1 MCTNPII
8 HLLNPSYPSHI
19 DFSSTPTSSASMAKR
34 FQLNPKPFSTDPPAD
49 PLKRVSLIPR
59 SAEQKLTDNLG
70 ERRPVPAKTHED
82 GEQSDGHHVAPPPK
96 TVEPTKVMDHETEK
110 KGSITPKTAHHPHS
124 SEDIVAANSRHS
136 LVPRSLGDNSLGG
149 RFGPGKK
156 QAFHRNGR
164 PMFSL
169 SDDRV
174 MADRVLKTHSPD
186 MIFFDVKSLLSV
198 VDDIFKSHVPSIDS
212 SAPKPSLVFKDYADH
227 VSFETFAD
235 LIDQISC
242 EIECKCLHGGES
254 HGMRTTG
261 LHLDSRNTTTFSVL
275 GMVSKYRWDAK
286 LVLILAALAVKYGVF
301 LLLAET
307 YATNQLT
314 KSLALIK
321 QLPSIFSRQNALHQR
336 LDKTRVLMQDMVDLT
351 TTIIQI
357 HQLPPHHITPAFTDH
372 VPTAVYWIIRCVLI
386 CASHISG
393 ASGFKQ
399 DQIMSFMEVSEIHE
413 NSERL
418 RKINAYLLEQLK
430 KSHLTIEDGIMEEEY
445 QELIQTFT
453 TIIHIDVVPPLIRL
467 LRPIDFLYHGDGAS
481 KRRVGINVLTQKH
494 VLLLVSDLE
503 NIEKELYILESLY
516 TEAWQQSF
524 EILWVPVQD
533 FWTEADDAKFES
545 LHSNMKW
552 YVLGEPRRLRRSAV
566 RFMRQWWGFKNRPIL
581 IALDP
586 KGQVMSTNAFP
597 MVWIWQPYAH
607 PFTTSRER
615 DLWGEQE
622 WNLEFLIDGT
632 DPHSLNQLVEGKYIC
647 LYGGEDMQWIRN
659 FTSLWRRVAK
669 AANIQLE
676 MVYVGKRNPKKG
688 IEPIINTIREDNLS
702 HTLPDLFQIWFFWTR
717 IDSMWESKQ
726 RMLKAHGTK
735 GFKEEEKDLVLQEI
749 VALLGF
755 GGEGDG
761 WGLVSKTFD
770 LMVRAKGN
778 LFSNALA
785 EYNEWEVNI
794 PAHGFL
800 KALNDHLLMRIPPHH
815 CTRFML
821 PETAGIIPNE
831 VECTECRRTMEKY
844 YLYQCCLE

>member
-1 MCTNPII
+1 
-8 HLLNPSYPSHI
+8 
-19 DFSSTPTSSASMAKR
+19 MAQR
-34 FQLNPKPFSTDPPAD
+34 FPLNPKPLTDPAAD

-59 SAEQKLTDNLG
+59 SAEQKLADNLG
-70 ERRPVPAKTHED
+70 ERRPLAPRTQED
-82 GEQSDGHHVAPPPK
+82 KPFGGQSDGLQHPHVAPEHNK
-96 TVEPTKVMDHETEK
+96 LMDHESDKNGSMFPRTEH
-110 KGSITPKTAHHPHS
+110 GRNPHS
-124 SEDIVAANSRHS
+124 NEDLIDDNSRHS
-136 LVPRSLGDNSLGG
+136 LVPKSLGNNSLGG
-149 RFGPGKK
+149 RFGPGKN

-186 MIFFDVKSLLSV
+186 MVFFDVKSLLSV

-212 SAPKPSLVFKDYADH
+212 SAPKPSLAFKDYADH
-227 VSFETFAD
+227 TSFETFAD

-242 EIECKCLHGGES
+242 EIDCKCLHGGES
-254 HGMRTTG
+254 HGGMTSG

-275 GMVSKYRWDAK
+275 SLVSKYRWDAK
-286 LVLILAALAVKYGVF
+286 LVLVLAALAVKYGVF

-307 YATNQLT
+307 FATNQLT

-336 LDKTRVLMQDMVDLT
+336 LDKTRNLMQDMVDLT
-351 TTIIQI
+351 NTIIVI
-357 HQLPPHHITPAFTDH
+357 YQLPPNHITAAFTDH
-372 VPTAVYWIIRCVLI
+372 VPTAVYWIVRSVLI
-386 CASHISG
+386 CVSHISG
-393 ASGFKQ
+393 VSGFKQ
-399 DQIMSFMEVSEIHE
+399 DQIMSFMEISEIHE

-430 KSHLTIEDGIMEEEY
+430 KCHMAIEVGIVDEEY

-467 LRPIDFLYHGDGAS
+467 LRPIDFLYHGAGDS

-494 VLLLVSDLE
+494 VLLLISDLE

-516 TEAWQQSF
+516 TDAWQQSF

-533 FWTEADDAKFES
+533 YWTEADDAKFES
-545 LHSNMKW
+545 LHSNMRW
-552 YVLGEPRRLRRSAV
+552 YVLGEPRRLRKAAV
-566 RFMRQWWGFKNRPIL
+566 RFVKEWWGFKNRPIL
-581 IALDP
+581 VALDP

-597 MVWIWQPYAH
+597 MVWIWQSFAY
-607 PFTTSRER
+607 PFTTPRER

-632 DPHSLNQLVEGKYIC
+632 DPHSLGQLVEGKYIC
-647 LYGGEDMQWIRN
+647 LYGGEDLQWIKN
-659 FTSLWRRVAK
+659 YTSLWRNVAK
-669 AANIQLE
+669 AANIQVE
-676 MVYVGKRNPKKG
+676 MVYVGKRNPKNG
-688 IEPIINTIREDNLS
+688 IQPIINTIREENLS

-717 IDSMWESKQ
+717 IESMWESKQ

-735 GFKEEEKDLVLQEI
+735 GREGFKEGHKEEEKDLVLQEI
-749 VALLGF
+749 VAMLGY

-761 WGLVSKTFD
+761 WGLVSKASD
-770 LMVRAKGN
+770 LMVRAKGT
-778 LFSNALA
+778 LFSTGLA
-785 EYNEWEVNI
+785 EFNQWEVNI
-794 PAHGFL
+794 PTNGFL
-800 KALNDHLLMRIPPHH
+800 KALNDHLLMRLPPHH

>member
-1 MCTNPII
+1 
-8 HLLNPSYPSHI
+8 
-19 DFSSTPTSSASMAKR
+19 MAQR
-34 FQLNPKPFSTDPPAD
+34 FQLNTKPLTDPPAD

-59 SAEQKLTDNLG
+59 SAEQKLADNLG
-70 ERRPVPAKTHED
+70 ERRPLAPRTHEEKPF
-82 GEQSDGHHVAPPPK
+82 GEQSDDHHVAAPQHN
-96 TVEPTKVMDHETEK
+96 KVMDHETEK
-110 KGSITPKTAHHPHS
+110 IGSIVPKTAHNPHPHG
-124 SEDIVAANSRHS
+124 DVLDANSRHS
-136 LVPRSLGDNSLGG
+136 LVPRSLGHNSLGG

-174 MADRVLKTHSPD
+174 MSDRVLKTHSPD

-227 VSFETFAD
+227 TSFETFAD

-242 EIECKCLHGGES
+242 EIDCKCLHGGDS
-254 HGMRTTG
+254 HGMMTSG
-261 LHLDSRNTTTFSVL
+261 NHLDSRNTTTFSVL
-275 GMVSKYRWDAK
+275 TLVSKYRWDAK
-286 LVLILAALAVKYGVF
+286 LVLVLAALAVKYGVF

-336 LDKTRVLMQDMVDLT
+336 LDKTRILMQDMVDLT
-351 TTIIQI
+351 NTIIHI
-357 HQLPPHHITPAFTDH
+357 YQLPPNHITAAFTDH
-372 VPTAVYWIIRCVLI
+372 VPTAVYWIVRSVLI

-393 ASGFKQ
+393 VSGFKQ

-418 RKINAYLLEQLK
+418 RKINAYLIEQLK
-430 KSHLTIEDGIMEEEY
+430 KSQSTIEDGIIEAEY

-453 TIIHIDVVPPLIRL
+453 TIIHVDVVPPLISL
-467 LRPIDFLYHGDGAS
+467 LRPIDFLYHGAGEA

-524 EILWVPVQD
+524 EILWVPVQKI
-533 FWTEADDAKFES
+533 WTEADDAKFES
-545 LHSNMKW
+545 LHSNMRW
-552 YVLGEPRRLRRSAV
+552 YVLGEPRRLRRAAMRFV
-566 RFMRQWWGFKNRPIL
+566 REWWGFKNRPIL
-581 IALDP
+581 VALDP

-597 MVWIWQPYAH
+597 MVWIWQSFAY
-607 PFTTSRER
+607 PFTTPRER

-632 DPHSLNQLVEGKYIC
+632 DPHSLNQLVEGKFIC

-659 FTSLWRRVAK
+659 FTSLWRSVAK

-676 MVYVGKRNPKKG
+676 MVYVGKRNPKNG
-688 IEPIINTIREDNLS
+688 IQPIINTIKEENLS

-717 IDSMWESKQ
+717 VESMWESKQ
-726 RMLKAHGTK
+726 RMLKAHRTK
-735 GFKEEEKDLVLQEI
+735 GREGFKEEEEKDLVLQEI
-749 VALLGF
+749 VAMLGF

-761 WGLVSKTFD
+761 WGLVSKASD
-770 LMVRAKGN
+770 LMVRAKGS
-778 LFSNALA
+778 LFSTGLA
-785 EYNEWEVNI
+785 QYNEWEANI
-794 PAHGFL
+794 PTNGFL
-800 KALNDHLLMRIPPHH
+800 KALNDHLLMRLPPHH

-821 PETAGIIPNE
+821 PETSGIIPNE

>member
-1 MCTNPII
+1 
-8 HLLNPSYPSHI
+8 
-19 DFSSTPTSSASMAKR
+19 MAKR
-34 FQLNPKPFSTDPPAD
+34 FQLNPKPFGTDPPAD

-70 ERRPVPAKTHED
+70 ERRPVAAKTHED

-110 KGSITPKTAHHPHS
+110 KGSIAPKTAHHPHS
-124 SEDIVAANSRHS
+124 SEDIVDANSRHS

-186 MIFFDVKSLLSV
+186 MVFFDVKSLLSV

-212 SAPKPSLVFKDYADH
+212 SAPKPSLVFKEYADH

-254 HGMRTTG
+254 HGMKTTG
-261 LHLDSRNTTTFSVL
+261 IHLDSRNTTTFSVL
-275 GMVSKYRWDAK
+275 SMVSKYRWDAK

-321 QLPSIFSRQNALHQR
+321 QMPSIFSRQNALHQR
-336 LDKTRVLMQDMVDLT
+336 LDKTRGLMQDMVDLT

-357 HQLPPHHITPAFTDH
+357 HQLPPKHITAAFTDH
-372 VPTAVYWIIRCVLI
+372 VPTAVYWIVRCVLI

-399 DQIMSFMEVSEIHE
+399 DQIMSFMEVSEMHE

-453 TIIHIDVVPPLIRL
+453 TIIHVDVVPSLIRL

-566 RFMRQWWGFKNRPIL
+566 RFVRQWWGFKNRPIL

-597 MVWIWQPYAH
+597 MVWIWQPFAH

-659 FTSLWRRVAK
+659 FTSLWRSVAK
-669 AANIQLE
+669 AANIPLE

-688 IEPIINTIREDNLS
+688 IQPIINTIREDNLS

-717 IDSMWESKQ
+717 IESMWESKQ

-749 VALLGF
+749 VAMLGY

-761 WGLVSKTFD
+761 WGLVSRTSD

-778 LFSNALA
+778 LFSKGLA

-794 PAHGFL
+794 PTHGFL
-800 KALNDHLLMRIPPHH
+800 KALNDHLLMRLPPHH

>member
-1 MCTNPII
+1 
-8 HLLNPSYPSHI
+8 
-19 DFSSTPTSSASMAKR
+19 MAQR
-34 FQLNPKPFSTDPPAD
+34 FQLNPKALPTAD

-59 SAEQKLTDNLG
+59 STEQKLAENSD
-70 ERRPVPAKTHED
+70 ERRPVVPRTHEEKPFGD
-82 GEQSDGHHVAPPPK
+82 QTNDHHVAAPA
-96 TVEPTKVMDHETEK
+96 EHNKVMDHETEK
-110 KGSITPKTAHHPHS
+110 LGSHVPKTAAHHPHP
-124 SEDIVAANSRHS
+124 SEDLVDANSRHS
-136 LVPRSLGDNSLGG
+136 LVPRSLGHNSLGG

-156 QAFHRNGR
+156 QAFHKNGR

-174 MADRVLKTHSPD
+174 MADRVLTTHTPD
-186 MIFFDVKSLLSV
+186 MFFFDVISLLAV
-198 VDDIFKSHVPSIDS
+198 VDDIFKSHVPSIDA
-212 SAPKPSLVFKDYADH
+212 SAPKPPLVFKDYADH
-227 VSFETFAD
+227 TSFETFAD
-235 LIDQISC
+235 LIDQIAC
-242 EIECKCLHGGES
+242 EIDCKCLHGGES
-254 HGMRTTG
+254 HGMMTSG

-275 GMVSKYRWDAK
+275 SLVSKYRWDAK
-286 LVLILAALAVKYGVF
+286 LVLVLAALAVKYGVF

-307 YATNQLT
+307 HATNQLT

-336 LDKTRVLMQDMVDLT
+336 LEKTRTLMQDMVDLT
-351 TTIIQI
+351 TTIIHI
-357 HQLPPHHITPAFTDH
+357 YQLPPNHITAAFTDH
-372 VPTAVYWIIRCVLI
+372 VPTAVYWIVRCVLI

-393 ASGFKQ
+393 VSGFKQ

-430 KSHLTIEDGIMEEEY
+430 KSKSTIEEGIIEEEY

-453 TIIHIDVVPPLIRL
+453 TIIHVDVIPPLLRL
-467 LRPIDFLYHGDGAS
+467 LRPIDFLYHGAGAS

-533 FWTEADDAKFES
+533 FWTEADDAKFEA
-545 LHSNMKW
+545 LHMNMRW
-552 YVLGEPRRLRRSAV
+552 YVLGEPRKLRRAAMRFV
-566 RFMRQWWGFKNRPIL
+566 REWWGFKNRPIL
-581 IALDP
+581 VALDP

-597 MVWIWQPYAH
+597 MVWIWQPFAH
-607 PFTTSRER
+607 PFTTARER
-615 DLWGEQE
+615 DLWSEQE
-622 WNLEFLIDGT
+622 WSLEFLIDGT
-632 DPHSLNQLVEGKYIC
+632 DPHSLNQLVDGKYIC
-647 LYGGEDMQWIRN
+647 LYGGEDLQWIKN
-659 FTSLWRRVAK
+659 FTSLWRNVAR

-676 MVYVGKRNPKKG
+676 MVYVGKRNPKNG
-688 IEPIINTIREDNLS
+688 IQPIINTIRDENLS

-717 IDSMWESKQ
+717 IESMWESKQ
-726 RMLKAHGTK
+726 RMLKARGTK
-735 GFKEEEKDLVLQEI
+735 GREGFKDGLKEEEKDLVLQEV
-749 VALLGF
+749 VAMLGY

-761 WGLVSKTFD
+761 WGLVSKASD

-778 LFSNALA
+778 LFSRGLA
-785 EYNEWEVNI
+785 EYDEWEVNI
-794 PAHGFL
+794 PTKGFL
-800 KALNDHLLMRIPPHH
+800 PALNDHLLMRLPPHH